1 MDNEAEVPS
10 GSPSSVSWN
19 SKLQLPLS
27 CDPPG
32 PQNPAKQRVWVVSY
46 TITVPVQ
53 SLRSLTS
60 TDKPIFRSSA
70 PPATLVAPSSK
81 PPLPIPIA
89 SRQSVVA

>member
-32 PQNPAKQRVWVVSY
+32 PQNPAKQRVWVVSL
-46 TITVPVQ
+46 PQ
-53 SLRSLTS
+53 LSLLN
-60 TDKPIFRSSA
+60 
-70 PPATLVAPSSK
+70 LY
-81 PPLPIPIA
+81 
-89 SRQSVVA
+89 VV